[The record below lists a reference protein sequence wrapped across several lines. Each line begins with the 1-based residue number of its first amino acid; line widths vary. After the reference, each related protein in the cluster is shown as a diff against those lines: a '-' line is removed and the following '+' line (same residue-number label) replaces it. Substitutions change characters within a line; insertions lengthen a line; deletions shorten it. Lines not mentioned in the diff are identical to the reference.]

1 MSSNHYSQISSGTR
15 TLRSDMLST
24 VRELG
29 AALQRQRVELGLSQ
43 EKLCQKAG
51 VARSWL
57 SKLEAGKNPGAE
69 VQKVLDV
76 AAALGMSFDLVPVP
90 SPSGGDF
97 DDDPFSE
104 LFEGRS

>member
-1 MSSNHYSQISSGTR
+1 
-15 TLRSDMLST
+15 MLTT

-43 EKLCQKAG
+43 EKLCKKAG

-57 SKLEAGKNPGAE
+57 SKLEAGRHPGAE

-76 AAALGMSFDLVPVP
+76 AAALGMSFALVPAP
-90 SPSGGDF
+90 SPSSHDF
-97 DDDPFSE
+97 DDDPFRE
-104 LFEGRS
+104 LFEGHS